1 MDRCLR
7 SLWRTVGEEPPF
19 QSQQM
24 GYRKELSRDGWAFTR
39 EVFKHV

>member
-7 SLWRTVGEEPPF
+7 SLWRTVEEELPF

-24 GYRKELSRDGWAFTR
+24 EYRKDLNRDTLGLPQ
-39 EVFKHV
+39 EGV